1 MRMVTLPL
9 NIFRMASVSFIARAQ
24 CWKLRFGCQVVMAP
38 PDLVV
43 PLPLEFAFMTILT
56 QALYSVLLP
65 FRLIHI
71 SVNPHPTS
79 DNAFRVY
86 SLFICKLKHQF
97 SLSRAQQT
105 PFQDKH
111 LLNTFS
117 PPSSDTFLFP
127 DRLDPITPVAHLA
140 KACLWQC

>member
-1 MRMVTLPL
+1 METLLL
-9 NIFRMASVSFIARAQ
+9 NIFRMTSVSFLARAQ
-24 CWKLRFGCQVVMAP
+24 CCELRFGCQVIMTP

-43 PLPLEFAFMTILT
+43 PLPPEFVFMTIPSH
-56 QALYSVLLP
+56 ALYNVLLL

-71 SVNPHPTS
+71 SGNPHPTS
-79 DNAFRVY
+79 DNAFRLY
-86 SLFICKLKHQF
+86 YLPICKLKHQF
-97 SLSRAQQT
+97 SLSNAQQA
-105 PFQDKH
+105 PFQDKN

-140 KACLWQC
+140 RACL